1 MSRRWV
7 ATAAVLT
14 ALVVGACSGTGMTPS
29 TPTPAFDP
37 LQDPER
43 IPVLLRKEIGEDVT
57 VRRISMTEY
66 GFSAE
71 VRDPKRP
78 QNLDDYRFYNG
89 QWDTEPVS
97 VSQYEIDRLD
107 RTTFRLG
114 AVDWS
119 VIPELQRKALAGL
132 DFEQEQVS
140 VVSIDRLEGEGP
152 RIFLAVQGD
161 RGTGTLIADARGR
174 DVEVRRN

>member
-1 MSRRWV
+1 
-7 ATAAVLT
+7 
-14 ALVVGACSGTGMTPS
+14 MTPAA
-29 TPTPAFDP
+29 PTPVFDP
-37 LQDPER
+37 LRDPER
-43 IPVLLRKEIGEDVT
+43 VPVLLRKEIGEDVT

-66 GFSAE
+66 GFSAQ

-78 QNLDDYRFYNG
+78 EHLDDYRFYHG
-89 QWDTEPVS
+89 QWDTTPVS

-119 VIPELQRKALAGL
+119 VIPELERKALAGL

-140 VVSIDRLEGEGP
+140 VVSIDRIEGQGP
-152 RIFLAVQGD
+152 RIFMAVQGD
-161 RGTGTLIADARGR
+161 RGTGTLISDARGR